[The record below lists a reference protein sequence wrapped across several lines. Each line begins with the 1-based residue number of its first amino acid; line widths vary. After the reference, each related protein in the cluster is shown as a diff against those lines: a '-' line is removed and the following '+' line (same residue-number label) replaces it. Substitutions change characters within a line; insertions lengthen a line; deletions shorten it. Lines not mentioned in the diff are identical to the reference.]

1 MSGEAL
7 PGDVEWTA
15 FVLGEALQPV
25 NQKQIRVISRPLVS
39 TEVVVGGCVGVGES
53 NTRRRFQE
61 DDISHYIYTVFIPS
75 EFHIYQIVIN

>member
-1 MSGEAL
+1 
-7 PGDVEWTA
+7 
-15 FVLGEALQPV
+15 
-25 NQKQIRVISRPLVS
+25 LVS